1 MTYCMTGKSAKT
13 ENRETD
19 SMQYHSNQ
27 SLYPKYLP
35 VKQGKP
41 TRKIT
46 SLRPLQSHALLMLDI
61 LIYLINMEL
70 SENAIKV
77 LRARYLIRDE
87 HGNVTETPEG
97 MFRRVASTL
106 ASAEKLYGED
116 PSLWEERF
124 YDLLSNLRFLPN
136 SPTLMN
142 AAKDIGQLA
151 ACFVLPVDDSIQS
164 IFDTLK
170 NAALILQSGGGTG
183 FSFSKLRPRT
193 DVVRST
199 GGIASGPVS
208 FMKIYNTATD
218 VIKQGGARRG
228 ANMGILRIDHPDI
241 LEFVRIKRDEREMTN
256 FNISVAIT
264 DAFMY
269 ALAHDSEY
277 DLINPRSKAIAG
289 RLKARIVFDE
299 IVASAWETGD
309 PGLVFIDRINEYN
322 PTPHIGMM
330 ESTNPCG
337 EQPLLPYEACVL
349 GSINLSKY
357 ISPYADS
364 GSRSSDNDIMGRIN
378 LEALSQDIKTAVRF
392 LDDAIDVNK
401 YPLSDI
407 ELMHR
412 GNRKIGLGVMGWAD
426 MLIYL
431 GIPYNGKSAFR
442 LARGLMKFFR
452 DTARQASVELGEKRG
467 VFPNFKGSVYDAPGM
482 PLVRNATTTT
492 IAPTGTLSIIAD
504 CSSGIEP
511 LFALSYKRLILDT
524 ELYEMNKTFFRVARE
539 KDFYTRELEDE
550 VVRKGS
556 LKGIKGVPAEVKR
569 LFRTAHDIP
578 PEDHLEMQAAF
589 QEYTDNAVSKTIN
602 MPRRATK
609 EDVARTYLLAYEKRL
624 KGITI
629 FRYGT
634 AKKGTLV
641 KFAESD

>member
-1 MTYCMTGKSAKT
+1 
-13 ENRETD
+13 
-19 SMQYHSNQ
+19 
-27 SLYPKYLP
+27 
-35 VKQGKP
+35 
-41 TRKIT
+41 
-46 SLRPLQSHALLMLDI
+46 MLDI

-77 LRARYLIRDE
+77 LRARYLIRNE
-87 HGNVTETPEG
+87 HGNVTETSEG
-97 MFRRVASTL
+97 MFRRVASTV

-116 PSLWEERF
+116 RSLWEERF
-124 YDLLSNLRFLPN
+124 YDLLSNLKFLPN

-142 AAKDIGQLA
+142 AGKDIGQLA
-151 ACFVLPVDDSIQS
+151 ACFVLPVDDSMQS

-264 DAFMY
+264 DAFMD
-269 ALAHDSEY
+269 ALARDGEY
-277 DLINPRSKAIAG
+277 DLVNPRSKVVAR
-289 RLKARIVFDE
+289 RLKAKTVFDE

-309 PGLVFIDRINEYN
+309 PGLVFIDRINKYN

-337 EQPLLPYEACVL
+337 EQPLLSYEACVL

-357 ISPYADS
+357 ILPFSTS
-364 GSRSSDNDIMGRIN
+364 GSRSSGKGIMNRIS
-378 LEALSQDIKTAVRF
+378 LKELSQDIKTAVRF
-392 LDDAIDVNK
+392 LDNSIDVNR

-407 ELMHR
+407 EIMHK

-426 MLIYL
+426 MLIQL
-431 GIPYNGKSAFR
+431 GIPYNRKSAFL
-442 LARGLMKFFR
+442 LARELMKFFR
-452 DTARQASVELGEKRG
+452 DTARQASVELAEERG
-467 VFPNFKGSVYDAPGM
+467 VFPNFKGSIYDAPSM

-511 LFALSYKRLILDT
+511 LFALAYKRLILDT
-524 ELYEMNKTFFRVARE
+524 ELYEMNKAFFRLARE
-539 KDFYTRELEDE
+539 KDFYTRELEDD
-550 VVRKGS
+550 VIRKGS
-556 LKGIKGVPAEVKR
+556 LKRIKGVPAEVKR
-569 LFRTAHDIP
+569 LFKTAHDIP
-578 PEDHLEMQAAF
+578 PEDHIEMQAAF

-609 EDVARTYLLAYEKRL
+609 EDVASTYLLAYEKGL

-641 KFAESD
+641 KFTESD

>member
-1 MTYCMTGKSAKT
+1 
-13 ENRETD
+13 
-19 SMQYHSNQ
+19 
-27 SLYPKYLP
+27 
-35 VKQGKP
+35 
-41 TRKIT
+41 
-46 SLRPLQSHALLMLDI
+46 
-61 LIYLINMEL
+61 MEL

-77 LRARYLIRDE
+77 LKVRYLLKDE
-87 HGNVTETPEG
+87 HGNVTETPDG
-97 MFRRVASTL
+97 MFRRVASTV
-106 ASAEKLYGED
+106 ASAETCYGED
-116 PSLWEERF
+116 RSLWEERF
-124 YDLLSNLRFLPN
+124 YDLLSNLKFLPN

-142 AAKDIGQLA
+142 AGKDIGQLA
-151 ACFVLPVDDSIQS
+151 ACFVLPVDDSMQS

-193 DVVRST
+193 DMVRST

-228 ANMGILRIDHPDI
+228 ANMGILSIDHPDI
-241 LEFVRIKRDEREMTN
+241 IEFVRIKRDEREMTN
-256 FNISVAIT
+256 FNISVAVT
-264 DAFMY
+264 DAFMD
-269 ALAHDSEY
+269 ALAHDGEY
-277 DLINPRSKAIAG
+277 DLVNPRSKAVAG
-289 RLKARIVFDE
+289 RVKTRTVFDE
-299 IVASAWETGD
+299 IVTSAWETGD
-309 PGLVFIDRINEYN
+309 PGLVFIDRINKYN

-349 GSINLSKY
+349 ASLNLSRY
-357 ISPYADS
+357 VPSFPVP
-364 GSRSSDNDIMGRIN
+364 GSRSSDKGIMNRIN
-378 LEALSQDIKTAVRF
+378 LKELSQDIRTGVRF
-392 LDDAIDVNK
+392 LDNSIDVNR

-407 ELMHR
+407 EIMHK

-426 MLIYL
+426 MLIHL
-431 GIPYNGKSAFR
+431 GIPYNSKSAFR
-442 LARGLMKFFR
+442 LARELMKFFR
-452 DTARQASVELGEKRG
+452 DTARQASAELAEKRG
-467 VFPNFKGSVYDAPGM
+467 VFPNFKGSLYDAPGM

-511 LFALSYKRLILDT
+511 LFALAYKRLILDT
-524 ELYEMNKTFFRVARE
+524 ELHEINKAFFSVARE
-539 KDFYTRELEDE
+539 RGFYTKGLEDE
-550 VVRKGS
+550 VIRKGS

-569 LFRTAHDIP
+569 LFKTAHDIP
-578 PEDHLEMQAAF
+578 PEDHIEMQAAF

-602 MPRRATK
+602 MPRRASK
-609 EDVARTYLLAYEKRL
+609 EDVARTYLLAYEKGL

-641 KFAESD
+641 KFTESD